1 MLPDVPHTGVGFLPA
16 DANEKNV
23 LTCYVRNAD
32 DKYNEFLEHSG
43 TIYIMERVPEVNLV
57 GIKYLLPMVGGKID
71 GYYDIERM
79 AFKKN
84 KNEGAYGLC
93 LRLGKYHNIGNKW
106 VHIYRTKMQPGEVIS
121 LDFTMTLYKE

>member
-1 MLPDVPHTGVGFLPA
+1 
-16 DANEKNV
+16 
-23 LTCYVRNAD
+23 
-32 DKYNEFLEHSG
+32 
-43 TIYIMERVPEVNLV
+43 
-57 GIKYLLPMVGGKID
+57 MVGGKID

-79 AFKKN
+79 SFKEN
-84 KNEGAYGLC
+84 KSEGAYGLC